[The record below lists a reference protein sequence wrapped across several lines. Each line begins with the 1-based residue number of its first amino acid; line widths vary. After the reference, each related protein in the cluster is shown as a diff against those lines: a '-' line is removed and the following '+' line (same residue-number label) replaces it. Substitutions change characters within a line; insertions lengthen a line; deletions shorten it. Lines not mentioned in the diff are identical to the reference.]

1 MQNDLKAIINTPSQ
15 DDSAKVKEIILSAI
29 IAENQEESEATAI
42 CQQLEA
48 ELTDAK
54 PITQWDKKKRNHYLG
69 QLNTLG
75 AIHSEIADKVNAV
88 REATHKAFFMPCDK
102 FFLET
107 KERKA
112 MVKLALGTFN
122 AND

>member
-15 DDSAKVKEIILSAI
+15 DDSAKVKEIILSAV
-29 IAENQEESEATAI
+29 IAENQEESESSQV

-54 PITQWDKKKRNHYLG
+54 PITQWDKKKRNRYLG
-69 QLNTLG
+69 QLNALG
-75 AIHSEIADKVNAV
+75 AIHADIADKVNGI
-88 REATHKAFFMPCDK
+88 REATRTAFFMPSDK